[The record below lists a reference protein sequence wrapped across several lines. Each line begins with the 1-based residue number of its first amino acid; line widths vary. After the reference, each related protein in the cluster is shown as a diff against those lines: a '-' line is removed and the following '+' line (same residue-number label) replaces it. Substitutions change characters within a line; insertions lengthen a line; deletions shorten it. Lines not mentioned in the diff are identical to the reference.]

1 MDKSLF
7 PKDLAFEQ
15 VIGSYLDHHLYFNP
29 LFTEHR
35 RCTDQDAQDRG
46 VDIILTSNEF
56 NLSSAKVDEKCAAH
70 HCNEDM
76 RTFAFEI
83 LSLIK
88 GQERIGWFVNRNKET
103 EAYLLVWPFVN
114 DALGTGR
121 IESITEKDITGVRY
135 LIVKRD
141 KLSAYLEKR
150 GFTYERMIKDAKLLM
165 ANQSCRIRTGYSQFH
180 YSKSP
185 KYAESPVNL
194 VINRD
199 TLWRLADLKGDVV
212 GNILTPLNE
221 W

>member
-1 MDKSLF
+1 MDESLF

-35 RCTDQDAQDRG
+35 RCTEQDAQNRG

-56 NLSSAKVDEKCAAH
+56 NLSSTKVDEKCAAH
-70 HCNEDM
+70 HCNEDI

-83 LSLIK
+83 LSLK
-88 GQERIGWFVNRNKET
+88 EGQKRIGWFVNRNKET

-114 DALGTGR
+114 ETLGTGR
-121 IESITEKDITGVRY
+121 IEGVTEKDITGVRY
-135 LIVKRD
+135 LIVRRD
-141 KLSAYLEKR
+141 KLTAYLMKK
-150 GFTYERMIKDAKLLM
+150 GFSYKRMIEDANMLM
-165 ANQSCRIRTGYSQFH
+165 DDKSCRINTGYSQFH

-185 KYAESPVNL
+185 YYPESPVNL
-194 VINRD
+194 VIRRN

>member
-35 RCTDQDAQDRG
+35 RCTDQDSQDRG

-83 LSLIK
+83 LSLK
-88 GQERIGWFVNRNKET
+88 DRQQRIGWFVNRNKET

-121 IESITEKDITGVRY
+121 IEGITEKDITGVRY
-135 LIVKRD
+135 LIVRRD
-141 KLSAYLEKR
+141 KLSAYLYKR
-150 GFTYERMIKDAKLLM
+150 GFSYERMIDDAKKLM
-165 ANQSCRIRTGYSQFH
+165 SGECRKIDTKYSQFH

-185 KYAESPVNL
+185 DYPECPVNL
-194 VINRD
+194 VVKRN

-212 GNILTPLNE
+212 GNILTPLND